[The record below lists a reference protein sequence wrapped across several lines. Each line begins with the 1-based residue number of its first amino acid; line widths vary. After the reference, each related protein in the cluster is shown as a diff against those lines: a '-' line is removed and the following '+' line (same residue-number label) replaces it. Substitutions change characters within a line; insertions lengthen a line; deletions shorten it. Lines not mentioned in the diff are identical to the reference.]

1 MTEFEFFDYKP
12 FTNGEIEVVIKE
24 KVVCDSER
32 GYVPSYEFTVR
43 LPVIHTLV
51 GRVNLRIG
59 NTEQLVKYGG
69 HIGYGIQEEF
79 RGHHYAAKAC
89 ELIKPVALDHGLRT
103 LWITCNPDNYSS
115 RRTCE
120 ILGCEFVEI
129 VDIPEDLPEYAQGE
143 RQKCRYRW
151 DIGERDNYSRRNDR

>member
-1 MTEFEFFDYKP
+1 MTEFEFFDYEP
-12 FTNGEIEVVIKE
+12 FTDGEIEVIVRD
-24 KVVCDSER
+24 KVPANDER
-32 GYVPSYEFTVR
+32 GYVPAYEFR
-43 LPVIHTLV
+43 ICLPDSHTPV

-59 NTEQLVKYGG
+59 NTEFLIKYGG

-103 LWITCNPDNYSS
+103 LWITCNPDNYPS

-120 ILGCEFVEI
+120 ILRC
-129 VDIPEDLPEYAQGE
+129 
-143 RQKCRYRW
+143 
-151 DIGERDNYSRRNDR
+151 